1 MKEEVKE
8 DPFINMESNSED
20 NHNPNPFISP
30 SYIIQDKSLANLPF
44 ENKFE
49 IFKKQMKSLKVDW
62 RDGCCTLSIIRET
75 ALEQSIEQL
84 NYIDL
89 YRELKINFLGEV
101 SSDAGGLIR
110 EWYTVI
116 FKELQNEKR
125 SNR

>member
-44 ENKFE
+44 ENKLE

-62 RDGCCTLSIIRET
+62 RDGCCTLSIKSF
-75 ALEQSIEQL
+75 LEL
-84 NYIDL
+84 
-89 YRELKINFLGEV
+89 
-101 SSDAGGLIR
+101 
-110 EWYTVI
+110 
-116 FKELQNEKR
+116 
-125 SNR
+125 